1 MKALA
6 ILTLMSTL
14 ATATIA
20 ADKVGFT
27 NDDTPATVLA
37 RQTGQKVELRLKSG
51 EALGGTVKA
60 VGTKSV
66 HLAAITGREFYD
78 AVVLVEDISA
88 VIVRNDGK

>member
-1 MKALA
+1 MKTLALF
-6 ILTLMSTL
+6 ILMSTL
-14 ATATIA
+14 ATASMA
-20 ADKVGFT
+20 ADKVAFA
-27 NDDTPATVLA
+27 NDDTPATVLT
-37 RQTGQKVELRLKSG
+37 RQVGQKVEIKLKSG